1 MNSKAFSPV
10 RTLAI
15 SAFVSAVTFGFAT
28 VSSAEG
34 RAEPPQVIVKFAD
47 LNVSTARG
55 AAALYS
61 RIHDAAVDVCSR
73 MYYTN
78 ASYVRHSDA
87 CLQQLIADAVLKV
100 NEPALSAV
108 FASRYGVAAPVR
120 LAAAEAR

>member
-1 MNSKAFSPV
+1 MVLSLLSRHPDASF
-10 RTLAI
+10 TLSEI
-15 SAFVSAVTFGFAT
+15 CQ
-28 VSSAEG
+28 
-34 RAEPPQVIVKFAD
+34 RLD